1 MLIRFLGIVILLLL
15 TGSRWSV
22 AQRITSVDH
31 FQDGQNIRIVYQ
43 LQSSSPVQIRVQV
56 STNGGQ
62 TFSPPLQK
70 VSGDVGKVSSSGEKE
85 IIWRVLEEVPDLV
98 GDEILFR
105 ISSKLPDGIATL
117 KSGTLASFESRHLWK
132 NLLIPGLGT
141 YHASKGKKGYLKFG
155 AFCAFAGFSVGYKL
169 FSEREY
175 KRYLY
180 ATKDSEI
187 SWRYRRANLA
197 NQISLLSAG
206 MGLTI
211 YLSSVPKLFG
221 ISL

>member
-1 MLIRFLGIVILLLL
+1 MSTRLVSIVILFCLMGTSWL
-15 TGSRWSV
+15 V
-22 AQRITSVDH
+22 AQQISGVDH

-43 LQSSSPVQIRVQV
+43 LQSNGPVQIKVQV
-56 STNGGQ
+56 STNGGHS
-62 TFSPPLQK
+62 FSAPLQK
-70 VSGDVGKVSSSGEKE
+70 VSGDVGKVTSSGEKE

-98 GDEILFR
+98 GDGILFR
-105 ISSKLPDGIATL
+105 ISAMIPDGIANS
-117 KSGTLASFESRHLWK
+117 KSGALASFENRHLWK
-132 NLLIPGLGT
+132 DLLIPGLGT
-141 YHASKGKKGYLKFG
+141 YHASKGKKGFWKFG
-155 AFCAFAGFSVGYKL
+155 AFCAFAGFSIGYKL

-175 KRYLY
+175 NRYLY

-197 NQISLLSAG
+197 NKISFLSAG

-211 YLSSVPKLFG
+211 YLSSVPKLLG